1 MRFSTSRGL
10 FVFGALI
17 ALLVILPGS
26 LLAQSVV
33 SGDIT
38 GTVSDPSGAVI
49 SGATVSLKSAEMGVS
64 QTDTTSAS
72 GAFRF
77 PLLKPGKY
85 TLSIAHGGFKGV
97 SQTLTV
103 AVGQAS
109 TVNFKLEVGSQ
120 AEVVEVTGEGSV
132 LQTESA
138 EITTSFNATQL
149 GNAPNPGGDLTYVAQ
164 TAPGVLMNTQGG
176 YGNFSAFG
184 LPADSN
190 VFTVNGMNEMDPYLN
205 LNNSGATNLLL
216 GVNDVSEA
224 TVVNNAYSGQ
234 YGQLAGTQVN
244 YVSKS
249 GTNSYHGNAIYNW
262 NGRALNANSFFNNQS
277 GAPRAFTNANQYATS
292 FGGPIKKDKTFFFV
306 DYEGLKVIIP
316 TSQATYVPTPQYS
329 AAVIANLNNPAGANL
344 PNSVPF
350 YNSMFS
356 LWSGAKGASSAVPYT
371 LNDDVNMGCDDI
383 NGDLASTDPN
393 THLPNYDPNFA
404 GFGAQNVQSGTPTPG
419 IPCVQ
424 QFRSTAG
431 NYTHEWILVGRVDQ
445 NFSDKDHVNFRYRMD
460 RGVQATYTDPVS
472 PVFNAFSTQPQY
484 EGQAVWNHIFTPNMT
499 NQFIASGSWYS
510 AVFNASQPSAAL
522 GAHPYTSFFN
532 FFSTLGG
539 EDYVFPQGR
548 NVTQVQIVDDLSWT
562 RGKHTLKFGGNYRR
576 NDISDYIFG
585 VLNTPEYVA
594 LSTSDFS
601 YGIADE
607 LVQRFP
613 TKQVQPM
620 ALYELGIYGTEE
632 WKATARLKLTG
643 SLRFD
648 HNSNPVCQTNCFSR
662 WGGPFASD
670 AHDVTTPYNSTIHD
684 GLHTAFPGTDPLA
697 FQPRVGFAWTPVGD
711 KTVIRGGMGIFIDSF
726 PAVFLDRFARNSPE
740 VNQFVD
746 GIAVDGGLDTLAP
759 TEANSALSIL
769 AASNTVYRQ
778 QFANGGTYSSISA
791 ALAPVPFSRPSFST
805 AENTIHTPRYEEW
818 NLEVQQQL
826 GRNMTMSLNY
836 VGNHGY
842 WVPILYSAN
851 MYGGTNAVC
860 CDSSNNPVNKT
871 FTYPGLA
878 TSRPDARFGQVSEV
892 TSSSTSHY
900 NGLTASVM
908 KRLSGGL
915 QFQAS
920 YTWSHALDSVSNGG
934 INPYGGDSLQWQ
946 EINGNL
952 KLGNYGNADYD
963 TRHAFNASYL
973 WQPKAPAA
981 MGAFGRQAL
990 GGWSVSGTF
999 FVRSGLPYTVQ
1010 DSVFAGTW
1018 LKNFGGQYY
1027 ANFLGGSLPSC
1038 SGPGTDA
1045 NNTHQCLTGS
1055 MFDDSVTAGGPQPT
1069 YYGQR
1074 RNQFR
1079 GPGFFDSD
1087 LTVLKNFNL
1096 GERAKF
1102 GLGFNFYNVFNHP
1115 NFANPNANLSGGAFG
1130 IITGSVSPATSALG
1144 SFLGADQSPRF
1155 IQLKATISF

>member
-1 MRFSTSRGL
+1 MRFSTSHNV

-17 ALLVILPGS
+17 TLLVILPAS

-38 GTVSDPSGAVI
+38 GTVTDSSGAVVM
-49 SGATVSLKSAEMGVS
+49 GATVTLKGADTGVNL
-64 QTDTTSAS
+64 TDTTSQS
-72 GAFRF
+72 GSYRF
-77 PLLKPGKY
+77 PLLKPGRY
-85 TLSIAHGGFKGV
+85 TVGVAQRGFKGV
-97 SQTLTV
+97 SQTVTV
-103 AVGQAS
+103 SIGQAT
-109 TVNFKLEVGSQ
+109 TVNIKLDVGSQ

-132 LQTESA
+132 LQTENS
-138 EITTSFNATQL
+138 EISTSFSATQL

-262 NGRALNANSFFNNQS
+262 NGRALNANSFFNNQAGVKRS
-277 GAPRAFTNANQYATS
+277 FTNANQYAAS

-306 DYEGLKVIIP
+306 DYEGLKVVIP
-316 TSQATYVPTPQYS
+316 TSSATYIPTPQYS
-329 AAVIANLNNPAGANL
+329 AAVIANLNNPNGANL

-350 YNSMFS
+350 YQKMFS
-356 LWSGAKGASSAVPYT
+356 LWSSAKGASGAVPFT
-371 LNDDVNMGCDDI
+371 LNDDANLGCDDI
-383 NGDLASTDPN
+383 NGDVSSGSS
-393 THLPNYDPNFA
+393 DPNFA
-404 GFGAQNVQSGTPTPG
+404 GFGAQNGGTTAG
-419 IPCVQ
+419 IPCVA

-431 NYTHEWILVGRVDQ
+431 NYTHEWILVGRIDQ

-460 RGVQATYTDPVS
+460 RGVQATYTDPIS

-484 EGQAVWNHIFTPNMT
+484 EGQSVWNHIFSPNMT

-510 AVFNASQPSAAL
+510 AVFNASNPNSAL
-522 GAHPYTSFFN
+522 GAYPYTAFFN
-532 FFSTLGG
+532 FFSGLGG

-548 NVTQVQIVDDLSWT
+548 NVTQVQLVDDLSWT
-562 RGKHTLKFGGNYRR
+562 RGKHTLKFGANYRR

-594 LSTSDFS
+594 ISTSDFS

-632 WKATARLKLTG
+632 WRATAKLKLTG

-648 HNSNPVCQTNCFSR
+648 HNSNPVCQTNCFAR

-670 AHDVTTPYNSTIHD
+670 AHDVNAPYNSTIHT
-684 GLHTAFPGTDPLA
+684 GLHAAFPGTDPLA

-711 KTVIRGGMGIFIDSF
+711 KTVVRGGAGIFIDSF
-726 PAVFLDRFARNSPE
+726 PAVFLDRFARNSPN
-740 VNQFVD
+740 VNQFIDGAFVD
-746 GIAVDGGLDTLAP
+746 GNADPLSPAET
-759 TEANSALSIL
+759 NSALAQL
-769 AASNTVYRQ
+769 AASNQVFVQ
-778 QFANGGTYSSISA
+778 QFSNGGTYASIST
-791 ALAPVPFSRPSFST
+791 ALAPIPFSRPTYST

-826 GRNMTMSLNY
+826 TNNMLFSLNY

-842 WVPILYSAN
+842 WIPILYSAN
-851 MYGGTNAVC
+851 MYAAGG
-860 CDSSNNPVNKT
+860 
-871 FTYPGLA
+871 FTAPGLT

-900 NGLTASVM
+900 NGLTASIM
-908 KRLSGGL
+908 KRLSSGL

-952 KLGNYGNADYD
+952 KAGNYGNADYD
-963 TRHAFNASYL
+963 ARHGFNASYL

-981 MGAFGRQAL
+981 LGAFGRQVL
-990 GGWSVSGTF
+990 GGWSFSETF

-1010 DSVFAGTW
+1010 DSVFAGTH

-1027 ANFLGGSLPSC
+1027 ANFLGGSVPSC
-1038 SGPGTDA
+1038 SGPGLDA
-1045 NNTHQCLTGS
+1045 SNTHQCLTTS
-1055 MFDDSVTAGGPQPT
+1055 MFNDSVLTFS
-1069 YYGQR
+1069 GQR

-1087 LTVLKNFNL
+1087 FTVVKNFNL
-1096 GERAKF
+1096 GEKAKF

-1115 NFANPNANLSGGAFG
+1115 NFANPNANLTGGNFG
-1130 IITGSVSPATSALG
+1130 QITATVSPATSALG

>member
-1 MRFSTSRGL
+1 MRFSTVRSV
-10 FVFGALI
+10 FVFGLLI
-17 ALLVILPGS
+17 ALLVVLPGS

-38 GTVSDPSGAVI
+38 GTVTDQSGAVV
-49 SGATVSLKSAEMGVS
+49 SGATVTLKGADTGVNLS
-64 QTDTTSAS
+64 DTTSQS
-72 GAFRF
+72 GSYRF

-85 TLSIAHGGFKGV
+85 TVGVAHTGFKGF
-97 SQTLTV
+97 SQTVTV
-103 AVGQAS
+103 AVGQAT
-109 TVNFKLEVGSQ
+109 TVNIKLEVGSQ
-120 AEVVEVTGEGSV
+120 SEVVEVTGEGAV
-132 LQTESA
+132 LQTENS
-138 EITTSFNATQL
+138 EITTNFSATQL

-164 TAPGVLMNTQGG
+164 TAPGVLMNTSGG

-216 GVNDVSEA
+216 GVNDVAEA

-262 NGRALNANSFFNNQS
+262 NGRALNANSFFNNQA
-277 GAPRAFTNANQYATS
+277 GVPRAFVNANQYAAS

-316 TSQATYVPTPQYS
+316 TSSATFIPTQQYEQAVQTNSLPIF
-329 AAVIANLNNPAGANL
+329 A
-344 PNSVPF
+344 PNSAPF
-350 YNSMFS
+350 YQNMFN
-356 LWSGAKGASSAVPYT
+356 LWNNAPGASGAVPYT
-371 LNDDVNMGCDDI
+371 LTNDANMGCDDI
-383 NGDLASTDPN
+383 NGDASDPN
-393 THLPNYDPNFA
+393 HDTNFT
-404 GFGAQNVQSGTPTPG
+404 GFGAQNVASGSPTAG
-419 IPCVQ
+419 IPCVA

-431 NYTHEWILVGRVDQ
+431 NYTHEWILVGRIDQ
-445 NFSDKDHVNFRYRMD
+445 NFSDKDRVNFRYRMD
-460 RGVQATYTDPVS
+460 RGVQATYTDPIT

-484 EGQAVWNHIFTPNMT
+484 EGQSVWNHIFSANMT

-510 AVFNASQPSAAL
+510 AVFNPSNPTAAHS
-522 GAHPYTSFFN
+522 AYPFTAFFN
-532 FFSTLGG
+532 FFTGLGG
-539 EDYVFPQGR
+539 IDYVFPQGR
-548 NVTQVQIVDDLSWT
+548 NVTQVQLVDDLSWT
-562 RGKHTLKFGGNYRR
+562 HGKHTLKFGANYRR

-594 LSTSDFS
+594 ISTSDFS
-601 YGIADE
+601 YGVADE
-607 LVQRFP
+607 MVQRFP

-632 WKATARLKLTG
+632 WKATAKLKLTG

-648 HNSNPVCQTNCFSR
+648 HNSNPVCQTNCFAR
-662 WGGPFASD
+662 WAGPFASD
-670 AHDVTTPYNSTIHD
+670 AHDINAAYNSTIHT
-684 GLHTAFPGTDPLA
+684 GLHAAFPGTDTMA
-697 FQPRVGFAWTPVGD
+697 FQPRIGIAWTPLGS
-711 KTVIRGGMGIFIDSF
+711 KTVIRGGAGIFIDSF
-726 PAVFLDRFARNSPE
+726 PAVFLDRFARNSPN

-746 GIAVDGGLDTLAP
+746 GAFVDGNLDL
-759 TEANSALSIL
+759 LSTAEPNNAQAQL

-778 QFANGGTYSSISA
+778 QFAGGGTYASISA
-791 ALAPVPFSRPSFST
+791 ALAPIPFSRPSYST

-818 NLEVQQQL
+818 NLEVQHQL
-826 GRNMTMSLNY
+826 SNNMSFSLNY

-851 MYGGTNAVC
+851 MYAAGG
-860 CDSSNNPVNKT
+860 
-871 FTYPGLA
+871 FTGAGLG
-878 TSRPDARFGQVSEV
+878 TSRPDGRFGQVSEV
-892 TSSSTSHY
+892 TSASTSHY
-900 NGLTASVM
+900 NGLTASLI
-908 KRLSGGL
+908 KRLSSGL

-946 EINGNL
+946 EVNGNL

-981 MGAFGRQAL
+981 LGMFGRQVL
-990 GGWSVSGTF
+990 GGWSFSGTF
-999 FVRSGLPYTVQ
+999 FVRSGLPYTVT
-1010 DSVFAGTW
+1010 DGVYASTH
-1018 LKNFGGQYY
+1018 LKLFGGSYY
-1027 ANFLGGSLPSC
+1027 ANFLGGSLPAC
-1038 SGPGTDA
+1038 SGPGHDI
-1045 NNTHQCLTGS
+1045 NNPHQCLTAV
-1055 MFDDSVTAGGPQPT
+1055 MFDDSILTFSGA
-1069 YYGQR
+1069 R

-1087 LTVLKNFNL
+1087 FTVVKNFNL

-1115 NFANPNANLSGGAFG
+1115 NFANPNANLSGGSFG
-1130 IITGSVSPATSALG
+1130 IITGTVSPATSALG